1 MSEPLAMSK
10 RLTLY
15 RYLTGPDDAVF
26 CHEVTKALSQGWS
39 LYGSP
44 ALTFDSTQGRS
55 ICGQAVTKD
64 VSGLAYDPTMK
75 LSQY

>member
-1 MSEPLAMSK
+1 MSSPLTPTK

-15 RYLTGPDDAVF
+15 RYLTAPDDAAF
-26 CHEVTKALSQGWS
+26 CHKVTEALSLGWS

-44 ALTFDSTQGRS
+44 ALTFDPVQGRT

-64 VSGLAYDPTMK
+64 VSGLAYDPAMK
-75 LSQY
+75 LSQH